1 MPKARERRMPGL
13 GALSR
18 FLAFA
23 LVLTGIFSLV
33 WIRTRVMEVRYEIGA
48 LEETRSELLAG
59 QRKLVAMK
67 TEYSA
72 PSRIAMRAAR
82 LGLTVPDRSRV
93 YLVRYESTAIRVKNG
108 MRGSGGAPSL

>member
-13 GALSR
+13 GALTKP
-18 FLAFA
+18 LALLLLLA
-23 LVLTGIFSLV
+23 GIFSLV

-48 LEETRSELLAG
+48 LEETRRQLLSE
-59 QRKLVAMK
+59 QKKLVAMK

-82 LGLTVPDRSRV
+82 LGLTLPDRSRV
-93 YLVRYESTAIRVKNG
+93 YLVRYEPAAIRVNKG
-108 MRGSGGAPSL
+108 IRGSGGSPSL